1 MPRSLKK
8 GPFVDGH
15 LTKKVDAQNDA
26 NTKNVIKTWSRR
38 SMIIPSMIGHT
49 IAVHDGRKHVPVFV
63 TDAMIGHKLG
73 EFAPTRTFR
82 GHVKDDRRATRA
94 ILRDIRHTPQ
104 KARRVVDLVRGQR
117 ADEALSIL
125 KFAPQSA
132 GADLYTL
139 LNSAIANAKQKNP
152 AIRDASELWV
162 VEALVDEGRTMKRF
176 RPRAQGRGFRILKR
190 SSHITL
196 TVSDVKETSKSL
208 SRTSTKT
215 QTRNPKRADD
225 SAKGATK

>member
-1 MPRSLKK
+1 
-8 GPFVDGH
+8 
-15 LTKKVDAQNDA
+15 
-26 NTKNVIKTWSRR
+26 
-38 SMIIPSMIGHT
+38 MIGEQLVPNT
-49 IAVHDGRKHVPVFV
+49 QDATVAKAV
-63 TDAMIGHKLG
+63 
-73 EFAPTRTFR
+73 
-82 GHVKDDRRATRA
+82 
-94 ILRDIRHTPQ
+94 LRDIRHTPQ
-104 KARRVVDLVRGQR
+104 KARRVIDLIRGQR

-139 LNSAIANAKQKNP
+139 LNSAVANAKQKNP

-190 SSHITL
+190 SSHITV

-208 SRTSTKT
+208 SRTSTRV
-215 QTRNPKRADD
+215 QTRNPKRAEV

>member
-1 MPRSLKK
+1 M
-8 GPFVDGH
+8 
-15 LTKKVDAQNDA
+15 A
-26 NTKNVIKTWSRR
+26 NTPDTK
-38 SMIIPSMIGHT
+38 
-49 IAVHDGRKHVPVFV
+49 A
-63 TDAMIGHKLG
+63 DATV
-73 EFAPTRTFR
+73 A
-82 GHVKDDRRATRA
+82 RA

-196 TVSDVKETSKSL
+196 TVSDVKETSNSL
-208 SRTSTKT
+208 SRTSTKV
-215 QTRNPKRADD
+215 QTRNPKRAED

>member
-1 MPRSLKK
+1 MIGEQL
-8 GPFVDGH
+8 V
-15 LTKKVDAQNDA
+15 A
-26 NTKNVIKTWSRR
+26 NTPDTK
-38 SMIIPSMIGHT
+38 
-49 IAVHDGRKHVPVFV
+49 A
-63 TDAMIGHKLG
+63 DATV
-73 EFAPTRTFR
+73 A
-82 GHVKDDRRATRA
+82 RA

-162 VEALVDEGRTMKRF
+162 VEALADEGRTMKRF

>member
-1 MPRSLKK
+1 MIGEQL
-8 GPFVDGH
+8 V
-15 LTKKVDAQNDA
+15 A
-26 NTKNVIKTWSRR
+26 NTQDATVAK
-38 SMIIPSMIGHT
+38 
-49 IAVHDGRKHVPVFV
+49 AV
-63 TDAMIGHKLG
+63 
-73 EFAPTRTFR
+73 
-82 GHVKDDRRATRA
+82 
-94 ILRDIRHTPQ
+94 LRDIRHTPQ
-104 KARRVVDLVRGQR
+104 KARRVIDLIRGQR

-190 SSHITL
+190 SSHMTV

>member
-1 MPRSLKK
+1 MIGELA
-8 GPFVDGH
+8 V
-15 LTKKVDAQNDA
+15 A
-26 NTKNVIKTWSRR
+26 NTQEATVAK
-38 SMIIPSMIGHT
+38 
-49 IAVHDGRKHVPVFV
+49 AV
-63 TDAMIGHKLG
+63 
-73 EFAPTRTFR
+73 
-82 GHVKDDRRATRA
+82 
-94 ILRDIRHTPQ
+94 LRDIRHTPQ
-104 KARRVVDLVRGQR
+104 KARRVIDLIRGQR

-139 LNSAIANAKQKNP
+139 LNSAVANAKQKNP

-190 SSHITL
+190 SSHITV

-225 SAKGATK
+225 SAKGASN

>member
-1 MPRSLKK
+1 
-8 GPFVDGH
+8 
-15 LTKKVDAQNDA
+15 
-26 NTKNVIKTWSRR
+26 
-38 SMIIPSMIGHT
+38 MIGEQLVPNT
-49 IAVHDGRKHVPVFV
+49 PTTNVEATVAKAV
-63 TDAMIGHKLG
+63 
-73 EFAPTRTFR
+73 
-82 GHVKDDRRATRA
+82 
-94 ILRDIRHTPQ
+94 LRDIRHTPQ
-104 KARRVVDLVRGQR
+104 KARRVIDLIRGQR

-132 GADLYTL
+132 GADLFTL
-139 LNSAIANAKQKNP
+139 LNSAVANAKQKNP

-196 TVSDVKETSKSL
+196 TVSDVKESSKTL
-208 SRTSTKT
+208 SRTSTKV
-215 QTRNPKRADD
+215 QTRNPKRAED

>member
-1 MPRSLKK
+1 
-8 GPFVDGH
+8 
-15 LTKKVDAQNDA
+15 
-26 NTKNVIKTWSRR
+26 
-38 SMIIPSMIGHT
+38 MIGEQLVPNT
-49 IAVHDGRKHVPVFV
+49 QDATVAKAV
-63 TDAMIGHKLG
+63 
-73 EFAPTRTFR
+73 
-82 GHVKDDRRATRA
+82 
-94 ILRDIRHTPQ
+94 LRDIRHTPQ
-104 KARRVVDLVRGQR
+104 KARRVIDLIRGQR

-132 GADLYTL
+132 GADLFTL
-139 LNSAIANAKQKNP
+139 LNSAVANAKQKNP

-190 SSHITL
+190 SSHITV

-208 SRTSTKT
+208 SRTSTKV
-215 QTRNPKRADD
+215 QTRNPKRAED